1 MKVMCCAMCMLILS
15 GKYKTG
21 MVFLVFTWNHFTAKG
36 WALWIEYVEVII
48 FMRCERSLVSHVQ
61 MRFSEVNVHLLCIFR
76 LKVDASEQWKRKQIY
91 TTIRLMDWCPSKTL
105 TDWFLR
111 QRKWH
116 GNTNKTHFRHSSGT

>member
-1 MKVMCCAMCMLILS
+1 MKVMCFAMCMLILS

-36 WALWIEYVEVII
+36 WALWINVLK
-48 FMRCERSLVSHVQ
+48 SLSLWGVSVLLFRVQ

-105 TDWFLR
+105 MDWFLR